1 MNHTPDTKRLFYFQ
15 QVVLSGSLRAAAEV
29 LDVDASSI
37 SRALAQLET
46 EVGMTLLAR
55 KGRGVMRIEVGLIL
69 EIYEQQQDKI
79 TRELYLCINK
89 SRLVCRSAA
98 CMVRTIP
105 D

>member
-37 SRALAQLET
+37 SRAIAQLET

-55 KGRGVMRIEVGLIL
+55 KGRGVVPTEEGLIL
-69 EIYEQQQDKI
+69 ANYAQQQAKL
-79 TRELYLCINK
+79 TREQIGRA
-89 SRLVCRSAA
+89 SCRERGQGTGGAG
-98 CMVRTIP
+98 CV
-105 D
+105 